1 MHTRIMLIYCVLQFV
16 KFLTTIYRKTTNIT
30 QNSQKGRLKS
40 STYLQYNSP
49 KTKKIGQFLLIK
61 SKIFYLC
68 GYYEQQESYRF

>member
-1 MHTRIMLIYCVLQFV
+1 MLIYCVLQFV

-40 STYLQYNSP
+40 STHIQYDSP
-49 KTKKIGQFLLIK
+49 KTKKIGQLLLIK

-68 GYYEQQESYRF
+68 GYYE